1 MRPGHAMA
9 VTPGGAL
16 TMLRCQDRE
25 MNRRVDWIMI
35 NLQAAKK
42 ISGDTVSLM
51 TPLSVGEQPGRAG
64 DVRTVTPPGRRLAR
78 PGTLPS
84 VCLC

>member
-16 TMLRCQDRE
+16 TVLRCQDRE
-25 MNRRVDWIMI
+25 MNRREDSD
-35 NLQAAKK
+35 QSAEAAKK